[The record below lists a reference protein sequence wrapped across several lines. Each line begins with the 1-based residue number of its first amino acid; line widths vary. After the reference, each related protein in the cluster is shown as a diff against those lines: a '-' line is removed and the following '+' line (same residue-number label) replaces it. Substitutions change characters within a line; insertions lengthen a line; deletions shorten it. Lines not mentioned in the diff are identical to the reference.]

1 MLKKAFERVFGTR
14 KSMQRSLA
22 RDLLISLV
30 FVVIISITL
39 FYILVNNSI
48 NLILPNIDIN
58 NPNDII
64 KIFGII
70 RRSIFIS
77 IINVILL
84 SGIIMKVVAGKMLKP
99 IKQLKEATKKVAAGD
114 FSVELESEREDEI
127 GDLTHDFNKMVKGL
141 SSIECLQKD
150 FINNVSHEFKT
161 PISSIQGFAKLLE
174 DESLTDEERKEY
186 VSIIIEESDRLLN
199 ISTNILKLS
208 KLQNQDRLVNKEEID
223 ISEQIRKV
231 ISVLEPK
238 WKEKDLKFNVS
249 LQDTIYYGDT
259 DLTFQVWMNLI
270 DNAIKFSNKG
280 SHIDVRVKKDKDYIK
295 IEIKDYGI
303 GMDESEK
310 EKIFERFYQI
320 DKSHSEKG
328 SGLGLSIVK
337 RIIELSNGE
346 INFETTKGKG
356 TNVIVKLPITEV
368 ENNKIIIK

>member
-1 MLKKAFERVFGTR
+1 MLKKAFEKIFGTR
-14 KSMQRSLA
+14 KSMQRNLV
-22 RDLLISLV
+22 RDLLISLI
-30 FVVIISITL
+30 FVVIVSITL

-48 NLILPNIDIN
+48 NLMLPNIDIN
-58 NPNDII
+58 NPNDIVEL
-64 KIFGII
+64 FGII
-70 RRSIFIS
+70 RRSVFIS
-77 IINVILL
+77 IVNVILL

-99 IKQLKEATKKVAAGD
+99 IKQLREATKKVAEGD

-127 GDLTHDFNKMVKGL
+127 GELTHDFNKMVKGL

-174 DESLTDEERKEY
+174 DENLTDEERREY
-186 VSIIIEESDRLLN
+186 VSIITEESDRLLN

-249 LQDTIYYGDT
+249 LQDIIYYGDA

-270 DNAIKFSNKG
+270 DNAIKFSNDS
-280 SHIDVRVKKDKDYIK
+280 SHIDVRVKKEKDYIRV
-295 IEIKDYGI
+295 EIKDYGI

-310 EKIFERFYQI
+310 DKIFERFYQI

-337 RIIELSNGE
+337 RIIELSNGKIE
-346 INFETTKGKG
+346 FETIKNKG
-356 TNVIVKLPITEV
+356 TKVIVELPVEN
-368 ENNKIIIK
+368 ENNKIVIK